1 MRMVGI
7 KMEVERDDN
16 IGEKRDEDEDEG
28 GGGERR

>member
-1 MRMVGI
+1 M

-16 IGEKRDEDEDEG
+16 IEGEKRDEDEDEG